1 MHRSKR
7 NTGLTLTELMI
18 AVGMIGLLAAL
29 AIPSFVTYQARA
41 RRSEAYVNLGAIARS
56 EKGYFAEEG
65 IYFEAPTHPVTVGAQ
80 LGAGT
85 HPWTAA
91 AEADFGPL
99 GWEPE
104 GKVRYSYDVNTG
116 ATNCAACNDVCF
128 TATAYGDV
136 DEDDNLAALSVVQP
150 TTDAMGSEVRCPP
163 HLFFAGAP
171 AGPDNEI
178 IQHPLS
184 DQF

>member
-7 NTGLTLTELMI
+7 TAGMTLTELMI
-18 AVGMIGLLAAL
+18 AVGMIGLLASL
-29 AIPSFVTYQARA
+29 AIPSFITYQARA
-41 RRSEAYVNLGAIARS
+41 RRSEAYVNLGAISRS
-56 EKGYFAEEG
+56 EKGYFAEQG
-65 IYFEAPTHPVTVGAQ
+65 IYFEAPTQPITVGAD
-80 LGAGT
+80 LGAES
-85 HPWTAA
+85 HEWTPAA
-91 AEADFGPL
+91 AADFGPL

-116 ATNCAACNDVCF
+116 STNCACNDTCF

-136 DEDDNLAALSVVQP
+136 DEDDNLAAFSIVQP
-150 TTDAMGSEVRCPP
+150 VDVPGGGEVRCPP

-171 AGPDNEI
+171 AGPANEI

-184 DQF
+184 DQY